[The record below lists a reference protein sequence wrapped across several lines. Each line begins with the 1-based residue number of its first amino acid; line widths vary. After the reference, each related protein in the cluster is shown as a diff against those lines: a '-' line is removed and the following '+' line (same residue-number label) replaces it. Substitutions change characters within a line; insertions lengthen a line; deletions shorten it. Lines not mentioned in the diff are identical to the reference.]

1 MEASYTRKLRVGTR
15 GSALAIRQTTWVVD
29 QLRFFNPEI
38 EAEIVTIKTKGDLV
52 PDVPLAQ
59 IGDKG
64 IFVKDIE
71 QALLDDAIDLAVHS
85 MKDLPSELPEGLC
98 IGAVPERLD
107 PSDVLISNG
116 LGLMDLPKNAR
127 IGTDSLRRRAQLSY
141 LRRDFQFPG
150 LRGNLDTRLRKLDEG
165 EFDGIIVAYAGM
177 ARMGWTERIVE
188 KIPLDKC
195 LPAAGQGA
203 IAVEVREDD
212 IEALGFLLALNHYE
226 SRVAVT
232 AERSMIGALGGT
244 CRVPM
249 GACGVVENGKL
260 RLMGVVASP
269 DGDCLIRREV
279 FGDPE
284 EAEEVG
290 RELAEILLASGAD
303 ELIKRME
310 YW

>member
-1 MEASYTRKLRVGTR
+1 MGANCTRKLRVGTR
-15 GSALAIRQTTWVVD
+15 GSALALRQTTWAVEK
-29 QLRFFNPEI
+29 LRFLNPEI
-38 EAEIVTIKTKGDLV
+38 EAEIITIKTKGDQV
-52 PDVPLAQ
+52 ADVPLTQ

-64 IFVKDIE
+64 LFVKDIE

-85 MKDLPSELPEGLC
+85 MKDLPSELPDGLC

-107 PSDVLISNG
+107 PRDAIVSNG
-116 LGLMDLPKNAR
+116 LGLMDLPENAR
-127 IGTDSLRRRAQLSY
+127 IGTGSLRRRAQLSNFRKD
-141 LRRDFQFPG
+141 LQFFD

-165 EFDGIIVAYAGM
+165 KFDAIVVACAGLE
-177 ARMGWTERIVE
+177 RMGWTERIVE
-188 KIPLDKC
+188 KIPLEVC

-203 IAVEVREDD
+203 LAIEVREDD

-226 SRVAVT
+226 SRAAVT

-249 GACGVVENGKL
+249 GACGVVEDGKL

-269 DGDCLIRREV
+269 SGDRLVREEIS
-279 FGDPE
+279 GDPE
-284 EAEEVG
+284 AAEEIG
-290 RELAEILLASGAD
+290 KELAVQLLSSGAD

-310 YW
+310 HW